1 MREFS
6 NELRRIVV
14 KIGSSSITHENGE
27 INLEKI
33 WDLAWEI
40 SNIRNKGIE
49 VVLVSSGAI
58 ATGAK
63 RMNMKERPRDIT
75 HKQAAAAVGQVALMQ
90 TYSNAFMEY
99 NYKIGQILV
108 TKHIITDPVMNEN
121 SINTFEALLEL
132 GIIPIVNENDT
143 LSTYEIQFGDNDTLS
158 AIVSKTIGADLLI
171 LLSDVDGLFDRD
183 PKDPEAKL
191 ITEVEEIDDEIRLC
205 AKGPG
210 TSLGTG
216 GMVTKI
222 DAACICREEG
232 IDTII
237 SNSDDLKN
245 LRRIINGEDVGTL
258 FRGKKC

>member
-1 MREFS
+1 MRKFT
-6 NELRRIVV
+6 NELKRIVV
-14 KIGSSSITHENGE
+14 KIGSSSITHEGGE

-108 TKHIITDPVMNEN
+108 TKHIITDPIMNEN
-121 SINTFEALLEL
+121 SKNTFEALLEL

-158 AIVSKTIGADLLI
+158 AIVSTAIGADLLI
-171 LLSDVDGLFDRD
+171 LMSDVDGLFDKD
-183 PKDPEAKL
+183 PKNNDAKL
-191 ITEVEEIDDEIRLC
+191 ISEVTEVDDNLRLC

-210 TSLGTG
+210 SEVGTG
-216 GMVTKI
+216 GMVTKL
-222 DAACICREEG
+222 DAACICMEEG

-237 SNSDDLKN
+237 ANSDDLKN
-245 LRRIINGEDVGTL
+245 LRRIINHEEIGTL
-258 FRGKKC
+258 FRGKTC